1 MHNLNGCVNEKF
13 YRNNN
18 LCVSVKFTADGNK
31 NIFFDD
37 KEYEC
42 DQILLMKSGGFK
54 QYNGNRV
61 TFQFNDFT
69 GRVLREKLAKS
80 GKILFE

>member
-1 MHNLNGCVNEKF
+1 MELTIFKSIIYGDLKPWASDAVNEKF
-13 YRNNN
+13 YRNYN
-18 LCVSVKFTADGNK
+18 LCVNVRFTADGNK
-31 NIFFDD
+31 NIYFDE

-61 TFQFNDFT
+61 TF
-69 GRVLREKLAKS
+69 
-80 GKILFE
+80 